1 MFGCEIPHRSR
12 GLRSSVHRQQ
22 SDPKMKEKAEKLEA
36 GEVSAPVTTSLVEGL
51 CKEEMYRGCLLQR
64 EMQIVQPGTA
74 DLGAMFVSCA
84 SRWRMCSNH
93 SSSTISA

>member
-1 MFGCEIPHRSR
+1 MVVGKGVWKVNLCRVTVAFARMFGCEIPQHDR
-12 GLRSSVHRQQ
+12 GLRTSVHRQQ

-64 EMQIVQPGTA
+64 EIEWCQGKLSG
-74 DLGAMFVSCA
+74 DD
-84 SRWRMCSNH
+84 H
-93 SSSTISA
+93 